1 MDKTVLVVEDEPS
14 LREMISIILQDE
26 GFTTYEAENGERAV
40 ALLDEHVVDLVL
52 SDISMP
58 KMDGLELGLYCKEH
72 FPELPFVLMS
82 GGSRELQNIDEEGYL
97 ESGKEITQARFVLQK
112 PFDLDAFMKVIN
124 ECLP

>member
-26 GFTTYEAENGERAV
+26 GFMTYEAENGERAV
-40 ALLDEHVVDLVL
+40 ALLGEHVVDLVL